1 MVPVHSMTVSILPPG
16 AKKDGKIVFDYFAI
30 LEIILPLIWSLFC
43 LSWENRHYLT
53 YMWMKLHTLP
63 KCSKFFPE

>member
-53 YMWMKLHTLP
+53 YM
-63 KCSKFFPE
+63 